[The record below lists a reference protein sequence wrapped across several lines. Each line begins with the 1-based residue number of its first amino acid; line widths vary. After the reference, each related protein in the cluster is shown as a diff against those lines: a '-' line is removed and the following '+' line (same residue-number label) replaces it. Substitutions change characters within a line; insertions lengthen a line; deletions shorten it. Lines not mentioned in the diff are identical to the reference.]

1 MSVLQ
6 NLNKEIDF
14 ALEEALFIVW
24 WCSTNVQ
31 QPKTWKH
38 PHITDY
44 TWRPLNVTNLQIFPL
59 LQQLSTGSKQ
69 ATIVSEQVHNI
80 KAIAT
85 KATCFNKLLGETK
98 P

>member
-24 WCSTNVQ
+24 RCSTNVQ
-31 QPKTWKH
+31 QPKTSKH
-38 PHITDY
+38 PHIADY
-44 TWRPLNVTNLQIFPL
+44 TWRPLIITNLQIFPL
-59 LQQLSTGSKQ
+59 LQQLSTRNKQ

-80 KAIAT
+80 IAIAT
-85 KATCFNKLLGETK
+85 KATCFNKLLSDTK